1 VAIWHTRLVRRL
13 LIIHHS
19 PTRSMQLLSDQVR
32 AGAGDEAIEGVE
44 VNFCPALDFA
54 TGAANHDTILAADGY
69 VLGTTANF
77 GYMSGALKHMFESTF
92 LQIGGALNDDG
103 SGSGTTSGATSGRPF
118 GLFVHG
124 RYDTTGATRSVLS
137 LTQAL
142 GWRQAAAPLEVLGDL
157 TPESLSTG
165 YELGATLAALLSE
178 AQG

>member
-1 VAIWHTRLVRRL
+1 MAIWHTRLVRRL

-77 GYMSGALKHMFESTF
+77 GYMSG
-92 LQIGGALNDDG
+92 
-103 SGSGTTSGATSGRPF
+103 
-118 GLFVHG
+118 
-124 RYDTTGATRSVLS
+124 DTTGATRSVLS

-165 YELGATLAALLSE
+165 YELGATLAALLSQ